1 MNFTKSQVNTIRHLA
16 DTRKLQVKIYKY
28 KGILSVELH
37 ENTSYSLADQFN
49 LIIADNVKTL
59 KECKQIA
66 ANFLNWLD
74 QYSSYG
80 YNIRTKYVD
89 L

>member
-1 MNFTKSQVNTIRHLA
+1 MNFPKNQVNQIRYLT
-16 DTRKLQVKIYKY
+16 DERKLSVKIYKY

-37 ENTSYSLADQFN
+37 ENTSYSLADQFA
-49 LIIADNVKTL
+49 LVIADNVKTL

-66 ANFLNWLD
+66 GNFLNWLD
-74 QYSSYG
+74 EYG
-80 YNIRTKYVD
+80 NYNIKPQYVT